1 MPGLFFCPLILI
13 ASTLGLPQRSGPAM
27 LAPVSP
33 ITIAALKEQAGD
45 PPIAAAVAA
54 QLQSRSTRNTKAGKP
69 YLELVFADATG
80 NFSLKL
86 WSDSPNYAAG
96 GTLDEG
102 TILRLEAEWTHN
114 PYGVNPNNLKWY
126 LLDEAAIATFLAGD
140 PATRA
145 KQERDFADILA
156 LCETIDEPRLHA
168 LCQIFLTQMGER
180 FRRTAAAKRNHHA
193 RRGGLVE
200 HVAQMLRGAA
210 ALCPVYPEL
219 NRDLLLA
226 GVLFHDCGKLWENAY
241 PEDGFSQIHSLHG
254 EMLGHIPLG
263 IELVNKLWR
272 ELMDSPQATAW
283 TGLKPTAEDTRL
295 HLLHL
300 IASHHGQFE
309 FGSPTLPRTPEA
321 FALHHLDNLDAKLEM
336 LRDAYAQGHE
346 IAPGIYERVFPLPA
360 NLVRPLP
367 KTEDRSRCKTE
378 DGKTASPKCVIDRRL
393 KE

>member
-1 MPGLFFCPLILI
+1 
-13 ASTLGLPQRSGPAM
+13 M
-27 LAPVSP
+27 LAAVSP
-33 ITIAALKEQAGD
+33 ITIAALKEQAGEI
-45 PPIAAAVAA
+45 PIAAAVAA
-54 QLQSRSTRNTKAGKP
+54 QLQSRATRSTKAGKP
-69 YLELVFADATG
+69 YLELGFADATG
-80 NFSLKL
+80 NFALKL
-86 WSDSPNYAAG
+86 WSDSPMYDAGSSLAEAA
-96 GTLDEG
+96 
-102 TILRLEAEWTHN
+102 ILRLEAEWTQN
-114 PYGVNPNNLKWY
+114 QYGVNPNHLQWY

-140 PATRA
+140 PATRD
-145 KQERDFADILA
+145 KQQRDFTDILA
-156 LCETIDEPRLHA
+156 LCESIGEPRLHA
-168 LCQIFLTQMGER
+168 LCQHFLRQMGER

-200 HVAQMLRGAA
+200 HVAQMMRSAA

-226 GVLFHDCGKLWENAY
+226 GVLFHDCGKLWENTY
-241 PEDGFSQIHSLHG
+241 PEDGFSQLHSLHG

-272 ELMDSPQATAW
+272 ELLDTPEAAAW
-283 TGLKPTAEDTRL
+283 AGLKPTAEDTRL

-336 LRDAYAQGHE
+336 LRDAYAQGNE
-346 IAPGIYERVFPLPA
+346 IAPGIFERAFPLPA

-367 KTEDRSRCKTE
+367 KTEDSSRCKTE
-378 DGKTASPKCVIDRRL
+378 DRCAPRL
-393 KE
+393 ETEDQAGT